1 MAKSICNSLTVQLSP
16 ELADEFLT
24 DLNSAG
30 VGYSETLMFNTN
42 PKPVLIQIFESVM
55 DAMPWNT
62 FAKVAIAYI
71 QRNQNNRI
79 KIINADGSSIEA
91 HGLSEKA
98 MQEAIQNQHTETI
111 CIYTVS
117 APTEPLE

>member
-1 MAKSICNSLTVQLSP
+1 M
-16 ELADEFLT
+16 ADEFLT
-24 DLNSAG
+24 DLNDAG
-30 VGYSETLMFNTN
+30 IGYSETLMFNTN
-42 PKPVLIQIFESVM
+42 PKPVLIEIFETVM

-79 KIINADGSSIEA
+79 KIVNVDGSSTEA

-98 MQEAIQNQHTETI
+98 MQKALENPHTKSVL
-111 CIYTVS
+111 IYTVS